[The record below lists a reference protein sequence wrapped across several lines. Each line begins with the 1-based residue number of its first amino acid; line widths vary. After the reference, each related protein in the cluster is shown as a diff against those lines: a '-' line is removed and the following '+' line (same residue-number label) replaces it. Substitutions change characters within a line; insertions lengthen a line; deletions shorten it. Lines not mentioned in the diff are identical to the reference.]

1 MRGVV
6 ARHDWVRLVSQKE
19 GQAKM
24 NRCPVSV
31 FAAPYR
37 PRKSTA
43 ASARVCGH
51 GASFCLHVL
60 GAIAFLAAIYFVG
73 AIW

>member
-1 MRGVV
+1 
-6 ARHDWVRLVSQKE
+6 
-19 GQAKM
+19 M